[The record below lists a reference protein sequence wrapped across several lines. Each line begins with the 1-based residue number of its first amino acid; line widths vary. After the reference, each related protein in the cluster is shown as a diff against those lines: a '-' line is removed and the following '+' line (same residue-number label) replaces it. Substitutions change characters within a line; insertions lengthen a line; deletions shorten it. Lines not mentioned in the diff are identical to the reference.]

1 MREKLTS
8 ALRALI
14 RQLVSLYMFILYVIF
29 ILKVTFICKSNSFF
43 FKFLYLFY
51 KQLHFDQPIREP
63 KIDLC
68 YDNGILDLITE
79 FV

>member
-43 FKFLYLFY
+43 LFLFLLY